1 MSWNRK
7 HLLAAVLA
15 SGFTA
20 STASVFAQ
28 QTTDPHHPPET
39 AQAQPKAPSRGMMDG
54 MMGGGMRGMMAS
66 CPMMGDGMSTHAEGR
81 VAFLRAE
88 LGITEAQK
96 AVWDAYAA
104 ALKKNLASMQAGQQ
118 GMMSVMAAKTP
129 VERLDAQVAQMESRA
144 TALKELKAPV
154 AALYATLSSE
164 QMAKASQLLTGMGCM
179 M

>member
-1 MSWNRK
+1 
-7 HLLAAVLA
+7 
-15 SGFTA
+15 
-20 STASVFAQ
+20 
-28 QTTDPHHPPET
+28 
-39 AQAQPKAPSRGMMDG
+39 
-54 MMGGGMRGMMAS
+54 MAG

-154 AALYATLSSE
+154 AALYAALSSE
-164 QMAKASQLLTGMGCM
+164 QRAKASQLLTGMGCM